1 MCSAVLAYK
10 NFFTGFL
17 GLNSG
22 ADFVSV
28 MGLSSAVGKIVY
40 GFVGSKLRSKIL
52 TIFTISQVKFVQNF
66 LITT

>member
-52 TIFTISQVKFVQNF
+52 IIFTISQVKLFYSQVIF
-66 LITT
+66 